1 MGRLTHPLPQV
12 VLTRPNNDSMFSKF
26 PFLTLLA
33 GISLCLALGVPSRA
47 LGQCELKVP
56 APVFNADTIPSPPS
70 QTAAWKPPATLLP
83 ETFVSATATLFD
95 HGLGD
100 PRDCEYRQVEV
111 VSGSVWGGSVVCKIH
126 GWVLP
131 NKSANQ
137 TQRFGIGWNGL
148 VYPLVSVGEPANL
161 SGDVLQSIKQD
172 ENLRAR
178 YKIEHPDFPFFRLQH
193 AVSEATSMSHEMLLP
208 LKASLLLRLG
218 HTDLAERVWSAWSA
232 GRDGDDKDLYL
243 ILSREWAWA
252 LFDRAVTAHMRGD
265 DKLSVLSARSLIG
278 IQRTGD
284 LTFLKPLTQLLAD
297 GERRLKDKA
306 NPLEEDFRIKNP
318 QVPVDTLIQ
327 HLDEVVAVQRGQPG
341 GVDLS
346 DSEIVKALIAHGDA
360 AVEPLLNVIEND
372 TRLTRSVSFFRDFH
386 FERHLIGVHEA
397 AYAALIR
404 ILKTSDF
411 GSGSEWETLRRGL
424 DERRALA
431 ARIRQY
437 LSSHK
442 KAQKIFLKEGDMSL
456 LV

>member
-1 MGRLTHPLPQV
+1 M
-12 VLTRPNNDSMFSKF
+12 SSKF

-33 GISLCLALGVPSRA
+33 GIFVCVGFGLHSRA

-56 APVFNADTIPSPPS
+56 APVFNADTLPSPPS

-83 ETFVSATATLFD
+83 ENFVTATTTLFAQ
-95 HGLGD
+95 GLAD
-100 PRDCEYRQVEV
+100 PRDCEYRQIEV
-111 VSGSVWGGSVVCKIH
+111 VSSSVWGGSVVCRMH

-161 SGDVLQSIKQD
+161 RDDVLHVIKQD
-172 ENLRAR
+172 ENFRAR
-178 YKIEHPDFPFFRLQH
+178 YKIEHPTFRFFRLQP
-193 AVSEATSMSHEMLLP
+193 ATSEANSMSHETLLP

-218 HTDLAERVWSAWSA
+218 HTDLAEKVWSAWIA
-232 GRDGDDKDLYL
+232 GRDVDDKRLYL
-243 ILSREWAWA
+243 ILSWEWAWA

-265 DKLSVLSARSLIG
+265 DRLSVLSARSLIG
-278 IQRTGD
+278 IQRTGN

-306 NPLEEDFRIKNP
+306 DPLEENFRLKNP
-318 QVPVDTLIQ
+318 GVSVDTLIQ
-327 HLDEVVAVQRGQPG
+327 HLDEVVAVQSGQPG
-341 GVDLS
+341 GVDLTN
-346 DSEIVKALIAHGDA
+346 SEIVKALIAHGDA

-372 TRLTRSVSFFRDFH
+372 TRLTRSVSFARDFH

-397 AYAALIR
+397 AYAALVK

-411 GSGSEWETLRRGL
+411 GSGSEWETLRSGL

-437 LSSHK
+437 LK
-442 KAQKIFLKEGDMSL
+442 DPRRQPQKGTKLH
-456 LV
+456 